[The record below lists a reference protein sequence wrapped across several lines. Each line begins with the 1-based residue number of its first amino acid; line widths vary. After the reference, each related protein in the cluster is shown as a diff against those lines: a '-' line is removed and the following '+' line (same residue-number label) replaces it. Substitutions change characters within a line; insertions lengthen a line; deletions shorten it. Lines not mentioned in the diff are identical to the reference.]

1 MSSSVH
7 VNQRGKDILIRGE
20 GPTQGLDNTTLTAEV
35 KCLVNLTQSNR
46 RRFVLSLNCNGSD
59 RFLFVDATKIYQF
72 KAKDSEI
79 KRYSLCLGIFQE
91 IF

>member
-7 VNQRGKDILIRGE
+7 VNQRGKDILIHGE
-20 GPTQGLDNTTLTAEV
+20 GSAQGLDNTTLTAEV
-35 KCLVNLTQSNR
+35 KCLVNLMQSNR